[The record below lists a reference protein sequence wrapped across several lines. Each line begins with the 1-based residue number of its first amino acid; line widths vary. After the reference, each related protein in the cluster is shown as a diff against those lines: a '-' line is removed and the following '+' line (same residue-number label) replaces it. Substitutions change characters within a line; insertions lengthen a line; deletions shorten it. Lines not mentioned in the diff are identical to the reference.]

1 MLGKLSISA
10 CFNISYIMSAELNP
24 TIMSTRLVRN
34 VAVGAGSMW
43 ARIGGVVSPF
53 VVYSK
58 QLWLPLPFAIFG
70 GCAVLAGVVAMA
82 LMETM
87 GADLPET
94 VEEAER
100 FGTGGE
106 TVDAS
111 PSITPYGKR
120 NLPGRVLHETRRQT
134 SGESLGSSL
143 RRSAVLKTVDRRL
156 GLSQALDKWEDAGK
170 ETSLSIFQDQLQL
183 KCQKAGVRVY
193 AIPEDLKLLSS
204 YISYKGFVVYIGIIL
219 QTWAGI
225 DFGMIGMAT
234 SGVWLYVRVLV
245 RNDLAVSEGSEK
257 QDGGGALFWVS
268 ALPSYALVLV
278 FLAGFVVTVYACRPE
293 SEFIV
298 PDSKRRWLF
307 YDCIWWPV
315 HFLFSVQVITYICVD
330 LVPWVF
336 RSGPNGANCACS
348 EIQAFGFG
356 RTLSSSSNTSQTNY
370 TFSAISNATNMANLY
385 PDEESCALDCAAYL
399 CRCILHPFGREE
411 TVFSMNVTTISE
423 DIRKLYGIAVDTEA
437 TSVTVANGTPDVFTN
452 MAGSW
457 ELWDGDDD
465 RFALTNSILAFVCL
479 TFIFMT
485 LTVGY
490 EGHRLL
496 QYDVINPD
504 PHLNHVCM
512 SNLVCLTGVQ
522 GQLGAPLAEE
532 LRKKYGRDNVI
543 ATGRRFP
550 DAELEASGPY
560 KFLDVMNMDM
570 MRQFVVDH
578 RIDWVVHFSALLS
591 VIGESNVP
599 LAIQIN
605 IESVHN
611 MLELCKNYNLRLFLP
626 STIGAFGPTSPRNP
640 TPDLCIQRPR
650 TIYGVAKV
658 HAELMGEYYNHR
670 FGLDFR
676 SARFPGVISAETMP
690 GGGTT
695 DYAVAIFHDAIQTG
709 KFECYLRPDTRL
721 PMMYLPD
728 CIRATVEMLEAP
740 DEDWK
745 LRTYNITAMSF
756 TPEEIAEELKK
767 HIPNLEVTYKP
778 DDRQQIADTWP
789 EVFDDS
795 GARNDLGWNH
805 EYDLAKMVE
814 TMVTRLRQKYGK

>member
-1 MLGKLSISA
+1 MAWSG
-10 CFNISYIMSAELNP
+10 
-24 TIMSTRLVRN
+24 RLV
-34 VAVGAGSMW
+34 
-43 ARIGGVVSPF
+43 
-53 VVYSK
+53 
-58 QLWLPLPFAIFG
+58 
-70 GCAVLAGVVAMA
+70 
-82 LMETM
+82 
-87 GADLPET
+87 
-94 VEEAER
+94 
-100 FGTGGE
+100 
-106 TVDAS
+106 
-111 PSITPYGKR
+111 KR
-120 NLPGRVLHETRRQT
+120 GFPGI
-134 SGESLGSSL
+134 
-143 RRSAVLKTVDRRL
+143 A
-156 GLSQALDKWEDAGK
+156 
-170 ETSLSIFQDQLQL
+170 
-183 KCQKAGVRVY
+183 
-193 AIPEDLKLLSS
+193 
-204 YISYKGFVVYIGIIL
+204 
-219 QTWAGI
+219 
-225 DFGMIGMAT
+225 
-234 SGVWLYVRVLV
+234 
-245 RNDLAVSEGSEK
+245 
-257 QDGGGALFWVS
+257 
-268 ALPSYALVLV
+268 
-278 FLAGFVVTVYACRPE
+278 
-293 SEFIV
+293 
-298 PDSKRRWLF
+298 
-307 YDCIWWPV
+307 
-315 HFLFSVQVITYICVD
+315 
-330 LVPWVF
+330 
-336 RSGPNGANCACS
+336 
-348 EIQAFGFG
+348 
-356 RTLSSSSNTSQTNY
+356 
-370 TFSAISNATNMANLY
+370 
-385 PDEESCALDCAAYL
+385 
-399 CRCILHPFGREE
+399 RCIHA
-411 TVFSMNVTTISE
+411 SS
-423 DIRKLYGIAVDTEA
+423 
-437 TSVTVANGTPDVFTN
+437 VANGPRV
-452 MAGSW
+452 
-457 ELWDGDDD
+457 L
-465 RFALTNSILAFVCL
+465 I
-479 TFIFMT
+479 
-485 LTVGY
+485 
-490 EGHRLL
+490 
-496 QYDVINPD
+496 
-504 PHLNHVCM
+504 
-512 SNLVCLTGVQ
+512 TGVQ

-550 DAELEASGPY
+550 DEELAASGPY

-676 SARFPGVISAETMP
+676 SARFPGVISADTMP

-767 HIPNLEVTYKP
+767 HIPDLEVTYKP

-795 GARNDLGWNH
+795 GARKDLGWKH

-814 TMVTRLRQKYGK
+814 TMVTRLRKKYGK